1 MQKVFLSKDTEE
13 PAQDNKNPLRLHMS
27 DGEETYLR
35 TEFYF
40 NDKYQGRIQGGGGA
54 PPKIGKK

>member
-13 PAQDNKNPLRLHMS
+13 PEQDNKNPLMY
-27 DGEETYLR
+27 DGEETYLG

-40 NDKYQGRIQGGGGA
+40 NDKYQGRIQGEGGA
-54 PPKIGKK
+54 HGARPL

>member
-13 PAQDNKNPLRLHMS
+13 PEQDNKNSLRLHMS
-27 DGEETYLR
+27 DGEETYLG

-40 NDKYQGRIQGGGGA
+40 NDKYQGRIQGEGGA
-54 PPKIGKK
+54 HGARPL